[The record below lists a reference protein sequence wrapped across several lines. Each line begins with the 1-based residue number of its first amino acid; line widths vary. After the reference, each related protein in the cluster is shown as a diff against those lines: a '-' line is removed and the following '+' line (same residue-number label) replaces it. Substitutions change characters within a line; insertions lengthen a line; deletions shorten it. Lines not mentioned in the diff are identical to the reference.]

1 MSGQLSNSFGPQTSA
16 SAVTSTGGGT
26 WIKPRG
32 LLGDWGYT
40 ITSAGS
46 TTTITSKHKLEGT
59 LSDSTGPVAADIYTL
74 STGSG
79 NGHVR
84 TTGKVARQVRINV
97 TTAPASTSSTGV
109 TLTAV
114 VGGSL

>member
-1 MSGQLSNSFGPQTSA
+1 MSGQLANSFGPQTGA

-32 LLGDWGYT
+32 LLANWGYT
-40 ITSAGS
+40 ITTAGS
-46 TTTITSKHKLEGT
+46 TSTVTSKHRLEGT
-59 LSDSTGPVAADIYTL
+59 LSDSTAPAAADVYTL

-79 NGHVR
+79 AGHVR
-84 TTGKVARQVRINV
+84 TSAKVARQVRINV
-97 TTAPASTSSTGV
+97 TTLSSTSGAGP

-114 VGGSL
+114 IGGSL